1 MLEVLGGRGPDV
13 RSCRSC
19 ARGSLSREPFL
30 SPDLPRICAARLLL
44 DFASH
49 PASFGP
55 CHAAFFM
62 LFLKPVLFY
71 DLAFPCSREGM
82 EGVVGLQPF
91 SAELLG
97 LFFLSSAVGSCS
109 DARMGWEVFSGF
121 PGDSAG
127 KESACNAGDL
137 DLIPGLGRS
146 PGEENSYPLQYSDLE
161 NSKDTGAWQA
171 TVHGVAK
178 SWT

>member
-13 RSCRSC
+13 RSRRSS
-19 ARGSLSREPFL
+19 ARRSLAGEPLLF
-30 SPDLPRICAARLLL
+30 PDLPRICAARSLL
-44 DFASH
+44 DFALH

-55 CHAAFFM
+55 CHAAFFT

-82 EGVVGLQPF
+82 EGVVGLQPS

-109 DARMGWEVFSGF
+109 DARMGW
-121 PGDSAG
+121 G
-127 KESACNAGDL
+127 KP
-137 DLIPGLGRS
+137 IWGREARRS
-146 PGEENSYPLQYSDLE
+146 LLPLLFWCLCCCHLRSHSCSENIVA
-161 NSKDTGAWQA
+161 DT
-171 TVHGVAK
+171 
-178 SWT
+178 